1 LAKTGKRMYCPEC
14 KKNRTWMSAYKK
26 QQMEPGEKPYD
37 FRFFVCQ
44 TCEYGYDP
52 KTGLEIPEWRERYY
66 SAEKF
71 EAQEYGENCDD
82 CGGFLSDCIGYVD
95 GESCNQAGVETR
107 LCSKCGDGPRC
118 DSCRKIYDVYGGED
132 PICKVCSQMVPYNP
146 VSNTGE
152 SHKWWCKWDASG
164 GQTAGTCE
172 TCWSEPWMW
181 SNDLGYIF
189 FPEDSPYNN
198 SDYERMC
205 LHCMEEDFPEIY
217 GHLVNQPVDVEPISK
232 KWWQFWKSENFE
244 AVVVEKRKP
253 KGTIDKVLM
262 QQDMMMRAQL
272 QELTLKLDTDVRLGI
287 ISEDQADDIMIDALM
302 KLGLMPTDFDAEDW
316 RDVAE
321 WSDPPSEVS
330 RGVVDLGKYANWET
344 QVEMNQA
351 EKALDYFMDL
361 AEGSATTE
369 LESRFILSPRHFDQY
384 MSRFAPG
391 QYEYVETMEGFGE
404 GPYPVALDILTPA
417 EIIAQTELQLHTI
430 FEAFETVLEGAP
442 DEHDHDDDHDDHDH
456 DEFETILELYSPY
469 QPELYRVHVRTA
481 EGVKM
486 MGEYTNLVAAQELAD
501 DWNAPGYGKPVARIE
516 RVRARNGA
524 FRGLSRVVFDD
535 GSYLTFALMGD
546 LTHRDSEFVNMTSF
560 FIHPETFEADNKWW
574 ESKRNN

>member
-1 LAKTGKRMYCPEC
+1 LAKTGKRMYCPDC

-44 TCEYGYDP
+44 TCEYAYDP
-52 KTGLEIPEWRERYY
+52 KTSLEIPNWRERYY
-66 SAEKF
+66 NAE
-71 EAQEYGENCDD
+71 
-82 CGGFLSDCIGYVD
+82 
-95 GESCNQAGVETR
+95 T
-107 LCSKCGDGPRC
+107 
-118 DSCRKIYDVYGGED
+118 
-132 PICKVCSQMVPYNP
+132 
-146 VSNTGE
+146 
-152 SHKWWCKWDASG
+152 
-164 GQTAGTCE
+164 
-172 TCWSEPWMW
+172 
-181 SNDLGYIF
+181 
-189 FPEDSPYNN
+189 
-198 SDYERMC
+198 
-205 LHCMEEDFPEIY
+205 
-217 GHLVNQPVDVEPISK
+217 
-232 KWWQFWKSENFE
+232 FE
-244 AVVVEKRKP
+244 AVVVQRRKP
-253 KGTIDKVLM
+253 KGIIDKVLM
-262 QQDMMMRAQL
+262 QQDMMVRAQL
-272 QELTLKLDTDVRLGI
+272 QELDMRLDTDVRLGI
-287 ISEDQADDIMIDALM
+287 ISEEQAERIMIDALM

-316 RDVAE
+316 RDVAD

-344 QVEMNQA
+344 QAEKNQVEMNQA

-361 AEGSATTE
+361 AEGSAATE
-369 LESRFILSPRHFDQY
+369 LESRFILSPRHFDQF

-391 QYEYVETMEGFGE
+391 EYEYVETMEGFGE

-442 DEHDHDDDHDDHDH
+442 DEHDHDHDDDHDDHDH

-535 GSYLTFALMGD
+535 GSYLTFVLMGD